1 MLSRRRAAIGL
12 AIAATVLIAAP
23 TASGQGRERLEM
35 YTLTGSADAI
45 RDAAGGVELAG
56 VRQSSVGDQGRR
68 GADAG
73 AAREG
78 RCERRARRS

>member
-23 TASGQGRERLEM
+23 AASGQGRERLEM

-45 RDAAGGVELAG
+45 SPPPSRLVSGARAA
-56 VRQSSVGDQGRR
+56 S
-68 GADAG
+68 
-73 AAREG
+73 
-78 RCERRARRS
+78 